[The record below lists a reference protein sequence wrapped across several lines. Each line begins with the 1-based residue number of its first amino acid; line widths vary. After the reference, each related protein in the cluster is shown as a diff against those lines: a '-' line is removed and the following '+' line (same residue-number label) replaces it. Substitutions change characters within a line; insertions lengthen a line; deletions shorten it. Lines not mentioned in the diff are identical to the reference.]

1 MPRSEDAPVA
11 RDEGGIGPFT
21 IPKLSSQ
28 LKEKNVLQGPIK
40 LN

>member
-11 RDEGGIGPFT
+11 RDEGGGT
-21 IPKLSSQ
+21 IPILSSQ
-28 LKEKNVLQGPIK
+28 LKEKNFLQG

>member
-11 RDEGGIGPFT
+11 RDEGGSGSFT

-28 LKEKNVLQGPIK
+28 LKEKKFLTKAIK